1 MDRRSVVRQIWIT
14 AAVII
19 AAVMLLGDRG
29 FALAAIGQVIAVAI
43 AAQGFNLLLGITGQ
57 ISIGHAAFVAVGAYT
72 SAILATRAGIP
83 FPVTLLPIILIA
95 ALLGLLIGLP
105 ALRLKGYYLA
115 IATIAFG
122 VVIQQIIAGSD
133 ALGGFNGIR
142 NIPGFIGGD
151 IGTLVI
157 TGTFYL
163 LLSLLSG
170 AIIASPLG
178 QRFRMVRDS
187 ELAARSYG
195 IELARTKL
203 LAFVL
208 SAIYGGIAGALY
220 AHTVGFIVP
229 AGFGLVLSL
238 NILAIVIIG
247 GLASVHGPLIG
258 SAIIVGLPFI
268 FSRSF
273 GGFLNIVVGALLIV
287 FVLFFPRGLAYGL
300 TLANHRYFQRP
311 AIAIRKAIRRRQV
324 MNGKRTTID
333 GVEIFYREG
342 GSADAAPLL
351 YLHGNTGSSLWYER
365 VMDIPGIRTIAP
377 DMPNF
382 GHSGHIPEA
391 DIDRY
396 ADYVA
401 GFIREMNLAPVPLVA
416 HSLGGAVAH
425 SLVSRNPELISRLLL
440 VDASAPDGLVTPEEH
455 YEAIELYKTSR
466 ELLRRGLAAV
476 TPAMKDER
484 FLDQL
489 TDEALLM
496 NPIAFAGNAR
506 ALARINYTDALGGFS
521 GPVLVLLGTRDT
533 IITRDMAERTAAA
546 YARAELRILDGIG
559 HSVMVEDPE
568 GFRQIVKEWAG
579 A

>member
-1 MDRRSVVRQIWIT
+1 MSRRSVIRSIVFST
-14 AAVII
+14 AAI
-19 AAVMLLGDRG
+19 AAGLLILGDRG
-29 FALAAIGQVIAVAI
+29 FALAALGQVIAVAI

-57 ISIGHAAFVAVGAYT
+57 ISIGHAAFMAVGAYT
-72 SAILATRAGIP
+72 SAILSTQAGIP
-83 FPVTLLPIILIA
+83 FPLTLIPIVLIA
-95 ALLGLLIGLP
+95 ALLGILIGLP

-115 IATIAFG
+115 IATLAFG
-122 VVIQQIIAGSD
+122 VVVQQIIQGSN

-151 IGTLVI
+151 RGTLII
-157 TGTFYL
+157 TGVFYV
-163 LLSLLSG
+163 LLSLLTG
-170 AIIASPLG
+170 AIIASPMG

-195 IELARTKL
+195 IQLPRTKL
-203 LAFVL
+203 LAFVI
-208 SAIYGGIAGALY
+208 SAVYGGIAGGLY

-229 AGFGLVLSL
+229 ASFGLVLSL
-238 NILAIVIIG
+238 NILAMVIIG

-273 GGFLNIVVGALLIV
+273 GGFLNIVVGALLVI

-311 AIAIRKAIRRRQV
+311 GIALRKAIRRWQS
-324 MNGKRTTID
+324 MQGKRVTVD
-333 GVEIFYREG
+333 GVEIFYREAG
-342 GSADAAPLL
+342 PAEAPAIL

-365 VMDIPGIRTIAP
+365 VMVIPGFRTVAP

-401 GFIREMNLAPVPLVA
+401 GFIREMGLAPVPLVA

-425 SLVSRNPELISRLLL
+425 SLVSRNPELVSRLLL

-466 ELLRRGLAAV
+466 DLLRRGLAAV
-476 TPAMKDER
+476 TPGMKDER
-484 FLDQL
+484 FLDRL

-496 NPIAFAGNAR
+496 NPMAFAGNAR
-506 ALARINYTDALGGFS
+506 ALARINFSNALGSFA
-521 GPVLVLLGTRDT
+521 GPVLVLLGSRDT
-533 IITRDMAERTAAA
+533 IVTRDMSERTVIA
-546 YARAELRILDGIG
+546 YSHAELRVLEGIG
-559 HSVMVEDPE
+559 HSVMVEDPQ
-568 GFRQIVKEWAG
+568 GFRQIVQDWAE